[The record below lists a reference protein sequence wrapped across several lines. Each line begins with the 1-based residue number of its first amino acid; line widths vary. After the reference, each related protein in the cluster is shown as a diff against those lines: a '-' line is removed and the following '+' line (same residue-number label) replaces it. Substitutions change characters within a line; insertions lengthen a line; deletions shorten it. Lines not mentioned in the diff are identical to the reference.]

1 MNRRRL
7 LLSKPMTR
15 EKAEGL
21 VVIILEFTAT
31 VIKTVQKVRKL
42 LAGKKSPASLLKE
55 ETFNTE

>member
-1 MNRRRL
+1 
-7 LLSKPMTR
+7 MTR

-21 VVIILEFTAT
+21 VVIILEFTTT

-42 LAGKKSPASLLKE
+42 LAGKKTPASLLKE

>member
-1 MNRRRL
+1 
-7 LLSKPMTR
+7 MTR

-42 LAGKKSPASLLKE
+42 LAGKKTPASLLKE
-55 ETFNTE
+55 ETINTE